1 MYSTRLKNVNN
12 SAAAARARRS
22 IVRAVRLMRESRYT
36 ELEQARVCSEKA
48 MSSNSTT
55 ISQRRHATGVPVL
68 VAGWDCD
75 DPPHLF
81 PAEGEYSCGAGAD
94 DDLKISLRG
103 VGQRH
108 CVLRCDSGTLFVRRS
123 QGHVWVNDVPVRAE
137 HRLSL
142 GDRLAIGP
150 AVFRVDS
157 LSSQQ
162 TDHAPEAVQQTVVAT
177 KTIVGS
183 PTLPRA
189 DDRDTD
195 DEELSD
201 APRHVDESAQAAAH
215 RRLEAHVRKI
225 EEQLRKRAD
234 DQRPPSSVDV
244 VKYEPTDERLG
255 AWIRELTRTIKERDA
270 RIAELIRQSSVLE
283 STIYEL
289 TGKARPASDSD
300 SLNDD
305 EADGGNA
312 DHMPCRPESA
322 IASCDE
328 SAAQHAAGEH
338 HPAQMDLQELAEG
351 NAAIEANAAIE
362 ERERQLDERT
372 RDLDAREAAI
382 EQQER
387 DLLIESTA
395 ETAVDSSVAEL
406 ARAAEEQEA
415 ALRLRDEIEEQR
427 TQLADQEAVAHDR
440 KAALQQLQDEIEEH
454 RSCLMSRESELGH
467 REAEIEQRAGEVQQR
482 LLQLKQFRAQNE
494 DLLAELPQV
503 EATVAESR
511 NLRSQLE
518 DLRTQLR
525 DSLDAGNWQQD
536 RISEL
541 EEQCQKLAGEN
552 ELLQDAI
559 KQRNEKQAELEQQLE
574 SSDQESAAL
583 NDAVARLQ
591 TALETAATEIEAAD
605 ELRQANAELQMT
617 ADDLSERLK
626 LANEKAQR
634 ASSGHDTVHG
644 ELTRL
649 SAELAAANQETRDWE
664 TRYECDVAARD
675 ERIEDLTRE
684 CERLLTE
691 LCDGLDHIS
700 SENRRLNGY
709 ALEPDADAA
718 SIPIS
723 PALQLA
729 AMQQNIERLEAE
741 LHFAQEALA
750 TAEQDAAVA
759 ESRFLSEVNELEQ
772 QITTLIVERDSLL
785 SSDDTSDTGFSCEDV
800 TTGDQ
805 QQVVPNNDGADQ
817 ENDATLLLRDELE
830 QCESRL
836 LETENRLLELEAE
849 RDELESRYATVVTES
864 EQAVSDIT
872 QERDRLLEKNATLQR
887 SLEEDR
893 AALQEALE
901 CNHADAEVEAV
912 AVELRD
918 KTQQIS
924 ELAEALKLAEQH
936 GREQQEAA
944 LRAATEL
951 ERLQADTESAV
962 DVAAELETLRQE
974 HQRTQSQRD
983 ELLVRIEELAEEQSR
998 LMRALDSANALAES
1012 SSFEAEA
1019 EDLLRQVEELRTE
1032 LDSASSGSAQP
1043 GEQFDAELL
1052 AKSQQIEHLSDQ
1064 LAEAERFAQEQQE
1077 AAQLAAMRLEQLQ
1090 AEAEAASAVVTEL
1103 EEIQSQLS
1111 QTVAER
1117 DELLDRI
1124 GLLEQQFAELATRA
1138 EQLQGEN
1145 TATGDSELVRLRGEI
1160 SQRDEVIHE
1169 LRDQLI
1175 ALSADGSGESNE
1187 SVSEERLS
1195 RLSAELD
1202 HRVTLLD
1209 SREEELRE
1217 RYRQLERT
1225 EEDLETQRSQLQEA
1239 RQQLEIARAEIQVAI
1254 DAGEAEPAD
1263 ESIADSELA
1272 HSVEQN
1278 DDNDRANSESVP
1290 GETEF
1295 NDVMKCVA
1303 DYGDEPT
1310 SQKQQEEKV
1319 AEPTGLK
1326 SELASLFGLRP
1337 AAPPS
1342 EPDTQADS
1350 ERERMD
1356 LSEPVGNT
1364 MQCDAAPGVELNFEE
1379 QDHQLVAPTFE
1390 HASAVESDKDRADD
1404 AVHNYMEDLL
1414 QRTRQLAG
1422 DFLPE
1427 ELRAATPAETDRNKG
1442 DSPGERESR
1451 KDRAESSRDTGNGP
1465 VSFIEQ
1471 YMSGAF
1477 GSLGIEGEKFD
1488 SDADSALKES
1498 RGNMPSTAST
1508 RVEIEALESRP
1519 SKRIDRDKLREHM
1532 NSFRSLS
1539 EKSVERA
1546 LAAHAIRQQSQTSD
1560 LRLMITAL
1568 LAIASVS
1575 LFTAGLIG
1583 LFSPTLTWLAF
1594 LASLGMGVDIVR
1606 TKIMLRDR
1614 MKKSVEQLE
1623 SAQNAAT
1630 IVAADLEANVDNI
1643 QHADSVEEPSDG
1655 TDGSSDANAAITPQQ
1670 PSMIARTGT
1679 EVTSPSSGDSTSQ
1692 NEQEVPA
1699 VESPADEETIRTSVV
1714 PTELLQA
1721 LTGQAQAERQSDEDE
1736 TAAP

>member
-1 MYSTRLKNVNN
+1 
-12 SAAAARARRS
+12 
-22 IVRAVRLMRESRYT
+22 MRESRYT

-55 ISQRRHATGVPVL
+55 ITQRRHATGIPVL
-68 VAGWDCD
+68 VAGWDCG

-81 PAEGEYSCGAGAD
+81 LAEGEYSCGAGAD

-108 CVLRCDSGTLFVRRS
+108 CVLRCDRGSLFVRKS
-123 QGHVWVNDVPVRAE
+123 QGNVWVNDVPVRSE
-137 HRLSL
+137 HRLSR
-142 GDRLAIGP
+142 GDQLAIGP

-157 LSSQQ
+157 LFSQQ
-162 TDHAPEAVQQTVVAT
+162 TDDVPDAVRQTVVAT
-177 KTIVGS
+177 ETIVGS
-183 PTLPRA
+183 PTLPPA
-189 DDRDTD
+189 DDNDTD
-195 DEELSD
+195 EEEFQV
-201 APRHVDESAQAAAH
+201 AIRRVDESAQAAAH

-225 EEQLRKRAD
+225 EEQLRKKAD

-244 VKYEPTDERLG
+244 VEHEPTDERLG

-289 TGKARPASDSD
+289 AGKAEPASDAD
-300 SLNDD
+300 SPGDD
-305 EADGGNA
+305 EANGSNA
-312 DHMPCRPESA
+312 DHVPCQPES
-322 IASCDE
+322 
-328 SAAQHAAGEH
+328 
-338 HPAQMDLQELAEG
+338 
-351 NAAIEANAAIE
+351 AIE

-406 ARAAEEQEA
+406 ARVAEEQEA

-440 KAALQQLQDEIEEH
+440 KAALQQLQSEIEDH
-454 RSCLMSRESELGH
+454 RSRLVSRESELEH

-494 DLLAELPQV
+494 NLLAELPQV

-591 TALETAATEIEAAD
+591 TALEAAATEIEAAD
-605 ELRQANAELQMT
+605 ELRHANAQLQLT

-634 ASSGHDTVHG
+634 AATGHDTVHG

-664 TRYECDVAARD
+664 ARYECDVAARD
-675 ERIEDLTRE
+675 ERIDDLTRE

-691 LCDGLDHIS
+691 LCEGLDHIS

-723 PALQLA
+723 PALQLS

-785 SSDDTSDTGFSCEDV
+785 SSDDNSDTGFSCEDV
-800 TTGDQ
+800 TTAEQ
-805 QQVVPNNDGADQ
+805 QQAATDNDGADQ
-817 ENDATLLLRDELE
+817 QNENTLRLCDELE

-849 RDELESRYATVVTES
+849 RDELESRYASVVTES

-872 QERDRLLEKNATLQR
+872 QERDRLLEENATLQR

-893 AALQEALE
+893 AALQKALE
-901 CNHADAEVEAV
+901 RNDADADVEAI
-912 AVELRD
+912 AAELHD
-918 KTQQIS
+918 KTQQIT

-951 ERLQADTESAV
+951 ERLQADAESTE

-974 HQRTQSQRD
+974 HQRTQSERD

-1052 AKSQQIEHLSDQ
+1052 AKSKQIEHLSDQ

-1077 AAQLAAMRLEQLQ
+1077 AAAQAAMRLEQLQ
-1090 AEAEAASAVVTEL
+1090 AEAEAAGAVVTEL

-1111 QTVAER
+1111 QTVEER
-1117 DELLDRI
+1117 DELLERI
-1124 GLLEQQFAELATRA
+1124 GLLEEQFSELATRA
-1138 EQLQGEN
+1138 EQLQGES
-1145 TATGDSELVRLRGEI
+1145 TATDESELVRLRGEI
-1160 SQRDEVIHE
+1160 SQRDEVIQE

-1175 ALSADGSGESNE
+1175 ALSADGSGDTNE
-1187 SVSEERLS
+1187 PASEERLT

-1254 DAGEAEPAD
+1254 DSSGTEPD
-1263 ESIADSELA
+1263 RESIAVADQNPA
-1272 HSVEQN
+1272 DAEQQFEDN
-1278 DDNDRANSESVP
+1278 AEIRSDDAP
-1290 GETEF
+1290 GETQF
-1295 NDVMKCVA
+1295 TDVMKCVS
-1303 DYGDEPT
+1303 DYSEEPP
-1310 SQKQQEEKV
+1310 SQNQQEEKA

-1337 AAPPS
+1337 AAPAS
-1342 EPDTQADS
+1342 EPDTQAES

-1364 MQCDAAPGVELNFEE
+1364 MQCDAAPGVGLKFEE
-1379 QDHQLVAPTFE
+1379 QDHQLAAPTFE
-1390 HASAVESDKDRADD
+1390 HASAVESDKDSADD

-1422 DFLPE
+1422 EHLPK
-1427 ELRAATPAETDRNKG
+1427 ELKAATPTETDQDKG
-1442 DSPGERESR
+1442 DSADEPESR
-1451 KDRAESSRDTGNGP
+1451 KDRSDSSRDTRNGP

-1488 SDADSALKES
+1488 SDADSAAKETH
-1498 RGNMPSTAST
+1498 GNMPSTVSA
-1508 RVEIEALESRP
+1508 RNELEAFDSRP

-1560 LRLMITAL
+1560 LRLMCTAL

-1606 TKIMLRDR
+1606 TKIILRDR

-1623 SAQNAAT
+1623 SAQQAAT
-1630 IVAADLEANVDNI
+1630 IVAADPESKVDTI
-1643 QHADSVEEPSDG
+1643 QHADSAEEPSVD
-1655 TDGSSDANAAITPQQ
+1655 TDGSSDAVATTIPPQ
-1670 PSMIARTGT
+1670 PSILPQTES
-1679 EVTSPSSGDSTSQ
+1679 EVTSPSSSDSTSQ
-1692 NEQEVPA
+1692 DQAEVPA
-1699 VESPADEETIRTSVV
+1699 AETPADEETTRTSVM

-1721 LTGQAQAERQSDEDE
+1721 LTGQAQDERQSDDDE
-1736 TAAP
+1736 TPAP